1 MLCRVCSAHVQP
13 RRLVL
18 CPAGTLSRRLP
29 SEAIHCVALS
39 RNDSNESWTETMN
52 SLYDRASVV
61 DTRDK
66 ALIPYRYPDGRA
78 KTASRFYPTT
88 DEESYGSPASCPP
101 GGGGKDN

>member
-1 MLCRVCSAHVQP
+1 
-13 RRLVL
+13 
-18 CPAGTLSRRLP
+18 
-29 SEAIHCVALS
+29 
-39 RNDSNESWTETMN
+39 MN

-88 DEESYGSPASCPP
+88 DEESYGSTVYGPQGC
-101 GGGGKDN
+101 GGKDTSHARY